1 MPTPLLVVLALVSG
15 LLGGV
20 AALCTRLI
28 TPGQTFLKPPEGL
41 RSPWSQIMGFL
52 TYTADLVLG
61 AIAGLVVLGVGGIDT
76 SDLLKL
82 IGTCVVAG
90 VGGAGFLTNLASKSQ
105 AGTDNATVNERLTQ
119 ATNLLEQTE
128 TVSGNARQQV
138 QENLDQN
145 AVPADV
151 ANQLSDN
158 FAQIQAVAQA
168 RPEVPPAQ

>member
-1 MPTPLLVVLALVSG
+1 M
-15 LLGGV
+15 
-20 AALCTRLI
+20 R
-28 TPGQTFLKPPEGL
+28 
-41 RSPWSQIMGFL
+41 FL
-52 TYTADLVLG
+52 TYTADLLLG

-76 SDLLKL
+76 SDQLKL
-82 IGTCVVAG
+82 IGTCIVAG
-90 VGGAGFLTNLASKSQ
+90 VGGAGYLTNLASKSQ
-105 AGTDNATVNERLTQ
+105 AGTDAATVNERLTQ